1 MPQTLAQMV
10 RAKFPGAYDD
20 MNDAALES
28 SVRAKFPGAYDD
40 IPLSS
45 AQPAAPS
52 APSGQSSR
60 GWPATI
66 GDAAGDLLV
75 GAGKGAL
82 QTATRLGRLVHK
94 IPGVSAGMDAVLGTP
109 GISDAAFADADARL
123 APQGVA
129 QHIGKGAE
137 QIAEVVLP
145 GKAITAAGAGLG
157 LAGRM
162 GVEAAAGAG
171 MSAAQG
177 GNPIAGA
184 VGGAAIPAI
193 GAGIRAAVPAL
204 KEQAAKQVVQ
214 ALGPTK
220 ERFKAMA
227 ERLTPGILQR
237 GLRGSREQLQAH
249 AADAAQT
256 AGAAV
261 DDAIQLYGSRQADTK
276 PVLAALESAKDA
288 FRTYGPAGRVVEIEP
303 RAIRQLDGLQK
314 VVTELGPTP
323 PVEKLLAVRRAWDS
337 VVDQA
342 GGYAHRAGGAIGMP
356 LKDMSEAKAKRDGAT
371 AIRQL
376 LDAAVPELSA
386 VNKEFSFWKS
396 LDDVLTQTMKRT
408 QPQGPGL
415 VRQGAETAGAVVGGL
430 AGSTQGPAGAVG
442 GAVALAKLSK
452 MATTVFSSPRWKL
465 ASAQAKDA
473 LADAIM
479 TNDVGK
485 ISTALGRI
493 GVVQGSKIGQ

>member
-20 MNDAALES
+20 MDDAALES
-28 SVRAKFPGAYDD
+28 SVRKKFPGAYDD
-40 IPLSS
+40 IPPS
-45 AQPAAPS
+45 PAAS
-52 APSGQSSR
+52 APEPPAAAPR

-66 GDAAGDLLV
+66 GDAVLDV
-75 GAGKGAL
+75 GKGAL
-82 QTATRLGRLVHK
+82 KGLGSTVSHIGELAVNAGM
-94 IPGVSAGMDAVLGTP
+94 IPGQMP
-109 GISDAAFADADARL
+109 AAFSPEFRSPVFRKADELTTPTNA
-123 APQGVA
+123 A
-129 QHIGKGAE
+129 QTVGKVGE

-145 GKAITAAGAGLG
+145 GKAISSATQGLG

-162 GVEAAAGAG
+162 GAEAIAGAG

-177 GNPIAGA
+177 GNPIVGA
-184 VGGAAIPAI
+184 VGGAALPAI
-193 GAGIRAAVPAL
+193 GAGISAAVPAL
-204 KEQAAKQVVQ
+204 KGQAAKQVVE

-227 ERLTPGILQR
+227 ERLTPEILQR

-249 AADAAQT
+249 AADAAEA

-288 FRTYGPAGRVVEIEP
+288 FRTSGPHGNVVEIEP

-323 PVEKLLAVRRAWDS
+323 PVEKLVAVRRAWDS
-337 VVDQA
+337 VVEQA

-356 LKDMSEAKAKRDGAT
+356 LKDVSEAKAKREGAT
-371 AIRQL
+371 AIRKL
-376 LDAAVPELSA
+376 LDAEVPELSA
-386 VNKEFSFWKS
+386 LNKEFSFWKS
-396 LDDVLTQTMKRT
+396 LDGVLTQTMKRT

-430 AGSTQGPAGAVG
+430 AGSTHGPAGAVG

-452 MATTVFSSPRWKL
+452 MATSVFSSPRWKL
-465 ASAQAKDA
+465 ASAQAKDS

-479 TNDVGK
+479 ANDLGK

-493 GVVQGSKIGQ
+493 GAVQGSKIGQ